1 MSENIKYYSTHAE
14 ELTNQY
20 NSVEFEKVH
29 RDWLSEIPDKGF
41 VLDVGAGSGRDA
53 RFLAAKG
60 LSVVAVEPADGI
72 RERAQQ
78 YVVEQPIHWL
88 NDKLPELN
96 QVFSLQ
102 TKFDLILLS
111 AVWMHIAPSER
122 ERCIRKLSSLLK
134 ANGKIVISLRHGA
147 NHDERTMYPVSADEL
162 SAFARKFGLSFRL
175 LSEQANSDEL
185 GRDDVYWQTVIL
197 TLPDDGSGAFPLL
210 RNIIVNDSKSSTY
223 KVGLLRA
230 LLRIAEGHPGAVLE
244 RTREHVVLPV
254 GLVSL
259 YWIKLFK
266 PLVDHFQIPQSSN
279 KKKGLG
285 FVKEGGWQAL
295 RSFNANDFYIGAVY
309 HNNDIAG
316 AVHQTLKDVTATI
329 RDMPVRYITLPGT
342 KDGVFH
348 VESKRTTKPN
358 GSVIID
364 ADFLES
370 FGRFYIP
377 VNIWDSLARFSVW
390 IEPSLVNEWASLMR
404 IYTLSNAM
412 SFSQSDLLRALTWE
426 DPRRTTARV
435 RNRVNTLLENESVSC
450 CWSGKKL
457 VAEGYAIDHAMP
469 FSRWPNNDLWNLLP
483 TKTQVNTRKS
493 DKLPSS
499 ARLQQNRQIITDWWQ
514 QGWSDSAD
522 EFFVQANLALPNLP
536 ASNRS
541 FSDVFEAMTIQRDR
555 LRDFQQLEEW

>member
-14 ELTNQY
+14 KLADQY
-20 NSVEFEKVH
+20 NSVAFEKVH
-29 RDWLSEIPDKGF
+29 GDWLSEIPEKGF
-41 VLDVGAGSGRDA
+41 VLDIGAGSGRDA
-53 RFLAAKG
+53 RFLADKG

-78 YVVEQPIHWL
+78 YVVNQPIHWL

-111 AVWMHIAPSER
+111 AVWMHIVPSER

-134 ANGKIVISLRHGA
+134 ANGKIIVSLRHGA

-162 SAFARKFGLSFRL
+162 SGFARKFGLSFRL
-175 LSEQANSDEL
+175 LSEQTNADEL

-210 RNIIVNDSKSSTY
+210 RNIIVNDNKSSTY
-223 KVGLLRA
+223 KVALLRT
-230 LLRIAEGHPGAVLE
+230 LLRIAEGHPGAVIE
-244 RTREHVVLPV
+244 RTKEHVVLPV
-254 GLVSL
+254 GLVAL
-259 YWIKLFK
+259 YWIKLLK
-266 PLVDHFQIPQSSN
+266 PLLDHFEIPQSSN
-279 KKKGLG
+279 MNKGLG
-285 FVKEGGWQAL
+285 FVKKGGWQEL
-295 RSFNANDFYIGAVY
+295 RSFTANDFYIGATYLNV
-309 HNNDIAG
+309 DIAR
-316 AVHQTLKDVTATI
+316 AVYQTLKDVTATI
-329 RDMPVRYITLPGT
+329 RNMPVRYITLPGT
-342 KDGVFH
+342 EQGVFH
-348 VESKRTTKPN
+348 VESKRTSKPS
-358 GSVIID
+358 GSVVLN
-364 ADFLES
+364 ADFMKS

-390 IEPSLVNEWASLMR
+390 IEPSLVNEWAALMQT
-404 IYTLSNAM
+404 YTAKRAM
-412 SFSQSDLLRALTWE
+412 AFSQSDLLKALTWE

-435 RNRVNTLLENESVSC
+435 RSRVNALLESEKVNC

-483 TKTQVNTRKS
+483 AKTHINARKS

-499 ARLQQNRQIITDWWQ
+499 ARLQQNRRIITEWWQ
-514 QGWSDSAD
+514 QGWCDNAD
-522 EFFVQANLALPNLP
+522 EFFIQANLALPNLP
-536 ASNRS
+536 DGNRS
-541 FSDVFEAMTIQRDR
+541 FEDVFEALTLQRDR
-555 LRDFQQLEEW
+555 IKDFQQLQEW